1 MIQGKKNGQELQN
14 WDWVSLIEP
23 ISESSTSPTHII
35 LPEPTIT
42 LLNSLSHKDTPETPE
57 KSVFIEHNIAE
68 HELMSPKPNLVS
80 LESAPRKE
88 FQVYSRRKKQ
98 LGRSEFCPVQTQ
110 QSQESNLS
118 PAALEQAQEKAET
131 DVDSLVE
138 KWTDLYS
145 DLDRPIAEKGVHSC
159 TQHPLHYYLTYTS
172 LSPTYYILGSNSDSQ
187 FGPRSPPSARM
198 ENCHIRRTKSS

>member
-1 MIQGKKNGQELQN
+1 MCTVFVHAHSPNQSKLDARATKRILIGCSSNKKGYKCYCPITKNIFNSMDVTFFEDQSYYSNFVIQGKKNGQELQN

-23 ISESSTSPTHII
+23 ISESSRSPTHII

-42 LLNSLSHKDTPETPE
+42 LLNSFYHKDTPETPE

-88 FQVYSRRKKQ
+88 SQVYSRRKKQ

-131 DVDSLVE
+131 DVDSLV
-138 KWTDLYS
+138 
-145 DLDRPIAEKGVHSC
+145 
-159 TQHPLHYYLTYTS
+159 
-172 LSPTYYILGSNSDSQ
+172 
-187 FGPRSPPSARM
+187 
-198 ENCHIRRTKSS
+198 